1 MVLIDYHV
9 HVVGHGE
16 YKFNRQRLQAY
27 IQQARETNLSEIGL
41 LEHDEYWQQI
51 DFDLIKHIQQDNP
64 DINIRCGLEMD
75 YFPGQEKTMH
85 SIISSAPWD
94 YLIGSVHFIDGWGFD
109 HPDYKDEFEC
119 SEIDSLYDQYYNLIV
134 QTVDSGLFDIIGH
147 LDLIKIWGHN
157 PIKKAACAYAEPVLK
172 KIKASGVVVEINSAG
187 LRKPVKEIYP
197 SQEIMEQMFRLNI
210 PVTLGSDAHNPEQVG
225 DELEKCVEL
234 LKKIGYRSM
243 ICFERR
249 KHRVI
254 PLDL

>member
-1 MVLIDYHV
+1 MLIDYHV

-16 YKFNRQRLQAY
+16 YKFDTKRLQSY
-27 IQQARETNLSEIGL
+27 LQQAREVNLSEIGL
-41 LEHDEYWQQI
+41 LEHDEYWQQV
-51 DFDLIKHIQQDNP
+51 DFDLIKRIQQDNS
-64 DINIRCGLEMD
+64 DINIRLGLEID
-75 YFPGQEKTMH
+75 FIPGQEFQL
-85 SIISSAPWD
+85 SSLISSLPWD

-109 HPDYKDEFEC
+109 HPDYKDKFE
-119 SEIDSLYDQYYNLIV
+119 SGNIDSIFDQYYNLV
-134 QTVDSGLFDIIGH
+134 EQAVDSGLFDIIGH

-157 PIKKAACAYAEPVLK
+157 PIKKSPYAYAEPVLK
-172 KIKASGVVVEINSAG
+172 KIRASGLVVEINSAG

-197 SQEIMEQMFRLNI
+197 SLEIMEQMFRLSI
-210 PVTLGSDAHNPEQVG
+210 PVTLGSDAHNPQQVG
-225 DELEKCVEL
+225 EGLENCVEL